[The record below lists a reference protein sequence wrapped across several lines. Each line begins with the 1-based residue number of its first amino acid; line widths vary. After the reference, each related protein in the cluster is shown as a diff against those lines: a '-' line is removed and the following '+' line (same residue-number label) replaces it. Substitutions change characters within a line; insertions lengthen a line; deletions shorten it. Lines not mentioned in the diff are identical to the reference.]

1 MSELFV
7 TGVGIATPT
16 GVNSES
22 ALHHRFPDISGSG
35 DALATD
41 RSRDRKVLPHIR
53 YKDPIVPGG
62 VIALQGALAAARLE
76 PAVLQAN
83 PFRYGILLAAA
94 RGPQH
99 TRASLFQSLESRDGK
114 SVSATFFSSCGYNI
128 AGSLL
133 AASAGIVGPVLTL
146 ASSDDA
152 LGTLCR
158 CARRHL
164 GGERTFA
171 MLVGFTEG
179 DSSVMLVIEPE
190 ERLRHRELS
199 RRITIRFVAASERGP
214 ADAEFGGFWQ
224 CARQWY
230 GPGDRDDDA
239 LIVSSESRR
248 PA

>member
-7 TGVGIATPT
+7 TGVGITTPT
-16 GVNSES
+16 GVNSEA
-22 ALHHRFPDISGSG
+22 ALHHRFPDVAASGEPPV
-35 DALATD
+35 TD

-53 YKDPIVPGG
+53 YKDPIVLGG
-62 VIALQGALAAARLE
+62 VISVQGALAAAQLE
-76 PAVLQAN
+76 PAVIQAN
-83 PFRYGILLAAA
+83 PFRYGILLATA
-94 RGPQH
+94 RGPER

-146 ASSDDA
+146 ACSEDA

-164 GGERTFA
+164 GGSRSLA
-171 MLVGFTEG
+171 MVVGFTEG

-190 ERLRHRELS
+190 DPVRHRALS
-199 RRITIRFVAASERGP
+199 RRIPVRFVASVRGP

-230 GPGDRDDDA
+230 GLGDRDDDVV
-239 LIVSSESRR
+239 IVSSESRR
-248 PA
+248 LA